1 MEQLQQAMQVL
12 FFLVQ
17 NKDNIETDMSEM
29 GELIVSEGGRIL
41 GIDMDT
47 GDEVELQFVTDDGES
62 YTNVSQFDDVEFEDI
77 EIDLSVLDDAVTST
91 HVDDDYNFFTID
103 ASCVWYM
110 LDVKGSE
117 GKLESSRWKAIHE
130 RELTSRLTPI
140 QFAEM

>member
-1 MEQLQQAMQVL
+1 MERLQQAMHVL

-17 NKDNIETDMSEM
+17 NKANIETDMSEM
-29 GELIVSEGGRIL
+29 GEVIVSEGGRIL

-47 GDEVELQFVTDDGES
+47 GDEIELQFVTDSGES
-62 YTNVSQFDDVEFEDI
+62 YTNVLQFDDVEFEDI
-77 EIDLSVLDDAVTST
+77 EIDLSVLDDAITAT

-110 LDVKGSE
+110 LDIVECE
-117 GKLESSRWKAIHE
+117 GNLESSRWKVISE
-130 RELTSRLTPI
+130 RDLITRLTPI